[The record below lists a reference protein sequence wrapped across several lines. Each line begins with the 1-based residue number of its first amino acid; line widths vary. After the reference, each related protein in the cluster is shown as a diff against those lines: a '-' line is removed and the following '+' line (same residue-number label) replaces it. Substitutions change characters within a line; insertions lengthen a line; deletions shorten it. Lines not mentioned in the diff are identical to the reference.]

1 MRKVFQIAGM
11 GLSGLLVNWARTFLT
26 MLGIIIGVAA
36 VVLLTSLGNGI
47 QKSISGQ
54 INGLGPNLITI
65 SPGTSGDQ
73 DGGDDG
79 PFGAA
84 AASTLTPDDTKLVA
98 GLPGVERASSNVSTV
113 APVKEQSVS
122 FSGVDPSYAEIRS
135 VKLAAGRFVENRG
148 EVVLSQADAKR
159 LFDSRPEEA
168 VGKTVPIGTPPKD
181 APEQS
186 SGQDNAQSQKQP
198 PERLPEQ
205 VSEQLP
211 ERLRDQVPERL
222 RGDAAPGQPQEARQ
236 EPAEKPASEPAKKFE
251 VVGVAEASDVE
262 FGPPLPESSFMAT
275 ADALEVSG
283 VKTVGQIVVQAE
295 STGTV
300 DRAVGAIGREL
311 RAAHDGAKDFSIITQ
326 KELLSTF
333 TEITDQLKIFLT
345 GIAGISL
352 LVGGIGVMNI
362 MLVSVAERTREIG
375 VRKALGATNAN
386 VLLQFLLEAVLLSLI
401 GGVLGVAAGIAGS
414 IILPNVLEDLPP
426 AVVTANEVALAFG
439 VSALIGVLFG
449 VLPAY
454 RSARLQPVEALR
466 RE

>member
-1 MRKVFQIAGM
+1 VRKVFQIAGM

-54 INGLGPNLITI
+54 ISGLGPNLITV
-65 SPGTSGDQ
+65 SPGTSGEQ

-113 APVKEQSVS
+113 APVGEQSVS
-122 FSGVDPSYAEIRS
+122 FSGVDPSYDEIRS
-135 VKLAAGRFVENRG
+135 VELAAGRFVEDRR
-148 EVVLSQADAKR
+148 EVVLSEADAKR
-159 LFDSRPEEA
+159 LLDSKPGEA
-168 VGKTVPIGTPPKD
+168 VGETVSIGTPP
-181 APEQS
+181 
-186 SGQDNAQSQKQP
+186 QDEPGRST
-198 PERLPEQ
+198 ERATG
-205 VSEQLP
+205 QLP
-211 ERLRDQVPERL
+211 ERLRERL
-222 RGDAAPGQPQEARQ
+222 PEGVQREQARQ
-236 EPAEKPASEPAKKFE
+236 ARNAGQEPTREPDPEPAKKYD

-275 ADALEVSG
+275 RDALEVSG
-283 VKTVGQIVVQAE
+283 VETVGQIVVQAQ
-295 STGTV
+295 GAGDV
-300 DRAVGAIGREL
+300 DRAVDGIGKEL
-311 RAAHDGAKDFSIITQ
+311 RAAHDGSKDFSVVTQ
-326 KELLSTF
+326 RELLSTF
-333 TEITDQLKIFLT
+333 TEITDQLKIFLA

-362 MLVSVAERTREIG
+362 MLVSVTERTREIG

-386 VLLQFLLEAVLLSLI
+386 VLLQFMLEAVLLSLI
-401 GGVLGVAAGIAGS
+401 GGVLGVAVGIAGS